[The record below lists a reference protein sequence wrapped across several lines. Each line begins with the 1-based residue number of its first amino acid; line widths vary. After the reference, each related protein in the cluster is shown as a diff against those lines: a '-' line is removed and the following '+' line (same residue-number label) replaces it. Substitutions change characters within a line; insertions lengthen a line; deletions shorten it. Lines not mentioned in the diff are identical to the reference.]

1 VGQYVEETTT
11 VDRKMSSV
19 YTAEIGMALSQADAV
34 KTRPQA
40 NEGEMC
46 C

>member
-1 VGQYVEETTT
+1 MGGDKEWA
-11 VDRKMSSV
+11 DMSRIS
-19 YTAEIGMALSQADAV
+19 ADIRMALSSDGALADAV
-34 KTRPQA
+34 KTRPRA